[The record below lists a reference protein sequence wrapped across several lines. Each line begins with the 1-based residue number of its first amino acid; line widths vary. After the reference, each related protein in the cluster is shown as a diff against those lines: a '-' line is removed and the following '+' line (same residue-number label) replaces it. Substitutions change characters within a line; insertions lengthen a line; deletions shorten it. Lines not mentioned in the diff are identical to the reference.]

1 LSIITLLINITEITL
16 LSSFSKGYLN
26 IPFNQFITSIAV
38 FIISVTVVFILIKIF
53 LGPLEKAFKQ
63 LSTEKHIEE
72 SLLKKARKSAIRFPR
87 IVGLIYLISYL
98 GFGLLS
104 NVLKGKAALVSNME
118 LIPINFG
125 TSLLLSVMIY
135 TILTYYLIKY
145 KRELN
150 MFFINDSNKEKEESI
165 FIKGIIVTLSIV
177 ISIVFHFNIYGKI
190 LENTIY
196 KELQSNSISKTRIEE
211 ISKNKDLLYLA
222 LSLRLGIL
230 AGSVGIVYSVVLS
243 KTLKYT
249 SGKFRD
255 LGLQE
260 INLDNKILLISFD
273 EVGEIGNHFN
283 RFMEKL
289 NNTMLQSKESL
300 KEVMENDDK
309 TQKNMKE
316 LSSKAIELI
325 NSTNKNFEQL
335 LKQDVIIKNTTI
347 LINEIITSINS
358 IFSELNK
365 LSSTG
370 DENSASV
377 NQMTSSVENITQS
390 LETAN
395 EHINILYSLSK
406 DGYEHISK
414 SINSINEISETYTTI
429 SEMIDEIS
437 KIAKQTNL
445 LSMNANIEAAHA
457 GTYGRGFAVVAE
469 EIRKLA
475 EESQI
480 FSNQIREHIEK
491 MTEKINTGVTLIEE
505 TGKTFSNIF
514 KEVKTNT
521 NLINDIFSAMT
532 QQAIALRGISSGS
545 DKIAKNAFGINENA
559 NLQKNKVDKLMLM
572 IGELY
577 TISKNINDISQKN
590 KEHSEQIEEFFSDFK
605 KLFDINSNLIKELS
619 LSIDKFKTFNTQDTF
634 SQTMGLAVIPD
645 KLKQN

>member
-1 LSIITLLINITEITL
+1 
-16 LSSFSKGYLN
+16 
-26 IPFNQFITSIAV
+26 
-38 FIISVTVVFILIKIF
+38 
-53 LGPLEKAFKQ
+53 
-63 LSTEKHIEE
+63 
-72 SLLKKARKSAIRFPR
+72 
-87 IVGLIYLISYL
+87 
-98 GFGLLS
+98 
-104 NVLKGKAALVSNME
+104 
-118 LIPINFG
+118 
-125 TSLLLSVMIY
+125 
-135 TILTYYLIKY
+135 
-145 KRELN
+145 
-150 MFFINDSNKEKEESI
+150 
-165 FIKGIIVTLSIV
+165 
-177 ISIVFHFNIYGKI
+177 
-190 LENTIY
+190 
-196 KELQSNSISKTRIEE
+196 
-211 ISKNKDLLYLA
+211 
-222 LSLRLGIL
+222 
-230 AGSVGIVYSVVLS
+230 
-243 KTLKYT
+243 
-249 SGKFRD
+249 
-255 LGLQE
+255 
-260 INLDNKILLISFD
+260 
-273 EVGEIGNHFN
+273 
-283 RFMEKL
+283 MEKL